1 MTTAQATGATV
12 FTGQEV
18 KFLEC
23 DDQKSM
29 SVCVCEREERGGEGR
44 GDNRVRN
51 RLAK

>member
-29 SVCVCEREERGGEGR
+29 NVCVCVCEREEGGGG